1 MRVMEMMEE
10 AQARLV
16 EKRLGTLPLEGLN
29 RGEPEVTGA

>member
-1 MRVMEMMEE
+1 MAMMRMMEE

-29 RGEPEVTGA
+29 RGEPEVMGA